1 MKLLIYFLYIFNAM
15 LNSSGIKKMIMLREG
30 FEIITL
36 QRGNIEN
43 NTIIFFKI
51 LFVINSYGIR
61 LYHVGCV
68 IFCMRRKKI

>member
-43 NTIIFFKI
+43 NTIIFLKFYLSLTHMEYVCI
-51 LFVINSYGIR
+51 
-61 LYHVGCV
+61 
-68 IFCMRRKKI
+68 M